1 MPVQNPMPA
10 LYKRLQ
16 QAGIKTAFVKNT
28 ILPEWWQDDIAQN
41 FAEYASVLSRISQAS
56 GIPLEILYDND
67 AEIPKPTNKYDVK
80 FKKSKNTHNADILWA
95 AEFGRFIARS
105 VLRALPQASEQE
117 KTVLCKH
124 SASDIR
130 RHILQS
136 YRTVN
141 LDTLLEYCFSCGI
154 PVLHISQ
161 TKISPKPHGMATSIG
176 GRAAIVLFVNHKQPS
191 RSAFDIAHELG
202 HIMLGHVEQ
211 EQTVLDEHI
220 EGASNNDP
228 FEEEANNFA
237 KELLLGSKN
246 LKLNSPQKLSPQ
258 QLIKAALQYGTNHS
272 IDAGAVILNYA
283 YYQDEM
289 QLGMVALSRLEKYFN
304 APRMINEAL
313 LRRISLDELS
323 YDAQDALLRALGFT
337 EYPAFLT
344 TANAHE

>member
-10 LYKRLQ
+10 LYKRLR

-41 FAEYASVLSRISQAS
+41 FAEYGAALDYIAQGL
-56 GIPLEILYDND
+56 GIPLKVLYDND
-67 AEIPKPTNKYDVK
+67 AEIVKPRNYAVK
-80 FKKSKNTHNADILWA
+80 FKKSKNTQNADILWA

-117 KTVLCKH
+117 KTVLCKQ
-124 SASDIR
+124 SATDIR

-136 YRTVN
+136 HRTVN

-161 TKISPKPHGMATSIG
+161 TKISPKPHGMATRID
-176 GRAAIVLFVNHKQPS
+176 GRAAIVLFTNHKHPS
-191 RSAFDIAHELG
+191 RLAFDIAHELG

-228 FEEEANNFA
+228 HEEEANNFA

-246 LKLNSPQKLSPQ
+246 LKLNSSQKLSPP
-258 QLIKAALQYGTNHS
+258 QLIKAALQYGTNRS

-283 YYQDEM
+283 YYQNEM

-304 APRMINEAL
+304 APRIINETL

>member
-141 LDTLLEYCFSCGI
+141 LDALLEYCFSCGI
-154 PVLHISQ
+154 PVLHIPE
-161 TKISPKPHGMATSIG
+161 TKGATKPHGMATRID
-176 GRAAIVLFVNHKQPS
+176 GRTAIVLFTNHKHPS
-191 RSAFDIAHELG
+191 RLAFDVAHELG
-202 HIMLGHVEQ
+202 HIMLGHLDQ
-211 EQTVLDEHI
+211 KQTVVDECI
-220 EGASNNDP
+220 EGENNNDP
-228 FEEEANNFA
+228 HEKQANDFA
-237 KELLLGSKN
+237 NALLMGMSDGITARYRLSGKLLAARVKEYARIEPGTLALHYAHRKGSMP
-246 LKLNSPQKLSPQ
+246 SG
-258 QLIKAALQYGTNHS
+258 IAALN
-272 IDAGAVILNYA
+272 ILEPNT
-283 YYQDEM
+283 D
-289 QLGMVALSRLEKYFN
+289 
-304 APRMINEAL
+304 APRMINATL
-313 LRRISLDELS
+313 LRRISLDEFS
-323 YDAQDALLRALGFT
+323 YDTQDTLLRALGFT